1 MIGRRDILIGGACV
15 LGAGGAWAM
24 IPRRH
29 VSLLGARQMD
39 AIVPRAFSDWTSA
52 DTTDFVA
59 PTEPGSLASRI
70 YGTTIGRIYRQASSG
85 DELMMLIAHGD
96 TQSDDLMIH
105 RPEICYP
112 AFGYSIASSQAVQI
126 DLQGDVQLP
135 ARALVTKASD
145 RTENVLYWTRLGEYF
160 PQNRKEQ
167 QLARLRTALRGEI
180 GDGVLIRLTQDTADS
195 AWSIAFMRGFASALV
210 NAMAPRDRAALIG
223 TARASAFGRAAETT

>member
-1 MIGRRDILIGGACV
+1 MSSRRDVLIGAGCL

-24 IPRRH
+24 VPRRH
-29 VSLLGARQMD
+29 VSLLGTRQMD
-39 AIVPRAFSDWTSA
+39 AIVPRAFSGWTSA

-112 AFGYSIASSQAVQI
+112 AFGFSIAASEPVEIA
-126 DLQGDVQLP
+126 LRGGVQLP

-145 RTENVLYWTRLGEYF
+145 RFENVLYWTRLGEYF

-167 QLARLRTALRGEI
+167 QLARLSTAIRGEI
-180 GDGVLIRLTQDTADS
+180 GDGVLFRLTQDTADT
-195 AWSIAFMRGFASALV
+195 AWSFAFMKSFTAALV
-210 NAMAPRDRAALIG
+210 KAMAPRDRAALIG
-223 TARASAFGRAAETT
+223 TARAAMLTSAG